1 MSGLMFSARWPAT
14 CAASLD
20 CDTSLKRRADIQPTG
35 TYSIV
40 ILKLRGVFENMHTS
54 YELRELVHLVS
65 LA

>member
-1 MSGLMFSARWPAT
+1 MSGLMFSAKWPAT

-35 TYSIV
+35 TYAVVS
-40 ILKLRGVFENMHTS
+40 LKLCGILENMHTS
-54 YELRELVHLVS
+54 RELRELVHLRS